1 MKRFFITLSLIL
13 CLVFPVGCSGI
24 AQLPATGGNQ
34 GGISSDSSDSAVSVP
49 LDVKEEGEMFSDRDG
64 KTDYDGAAC
73 VTVTFDGTGL
83 SGGGEGVEISG
94 TVVTLTKEGTYR
106 FTGNCQE
113 GQIGV
118 DAPEDAKVHLI
129 LENLSLTSS
138 SSAAL
143 SVTGADK
150 VFVTLVG
157 GNLLA
162 NGGSFSTDG
171 TKVDGAIFSK
181 SDLTVNGSGSLTVT
195 SPAGHGLVCKDDL
208 VLTGG
213 NLTVTAASH
222 GLQAKDSIRIKG
234 ATLTLNTGKDGLH
247 AEHTEDAAKGFIY
260 IASGS
265 VTGKSEGDGI
275 SASGDVQIEDGT
287 FDFLTGGGY
296 ENGDKASSDGYGGM
310 PGFPGGGDHG
320 GGPGG
325 GRPGGRSL
333 STDGENSTQTDQ
345 GSTSMKGFKGGN
357 ILISGGIFTVDSAD
371 DAFHSNG
378 SLTVTGGKFTVASGD
393 DAFHGEEN
401 LTVTGGEMEISTCY
415 EGVEAQHIVISGGNL
430 KLKAT
435 DDGLNAAGG
444 TDQSGTGGRD
454 EMFGGFGGGPG
465 GPMMGSGNG
474 SILISGGTLYIQSS
488 GDGID
493 ANGTLEITGGHTT
506 VVGPTQ
512 GDTATLDYDKTAV
525 ISGGTFLGTGASGM
539 AQSFSDSSQGVLGV
553 QVGTQGAGTQITV
566 TDKEGKVLLSYAP
579 ELSYQVFIFSSPD
592 LVSGQ
597 SYTLNVGTQSAEITA
612 N

>member
-1 MKRFFITLSLIL
+1 MKHLSVTLSLLLSLALLAGCGGISE
-13 CLVFPVGCSGI
+13 FPQI
-24 AQLPATGGNQ
+24 GGTQ
-34 GGISSDSSDSAVSVP
+34 GGVSSDSSGPSSDSSLP
-49 LDVKEEGEMFSDRDG
+49 LDVKDAGEMFSDRDG
-64 KTDYDGAAC
+64 KTQYDAASC
-73 VTVTFDGTGL
+73 VTVTFDGTSL
-83 SGGGEGVEISG
+83 SGGGEGATISG
-94 TVVTLTKEGTYR
+94 TTVTLTAAGTYC
-106 FTGNCQE
+106 FTGNCPE
-113 GQIGV
+113 GQIV
-118 DAPEDAKVHLI
+118 VAAPDDAKLHLI

-138 SSAAL
+138 SAAL
-143 SVTGADK
+143 WVTGADK

-162 NGGSFSTDG
+162 NGGSFPADESN
-171 TKVDGAIFSK
+171 VDGAIFSK
-181 SDLTVNGSGSLTVT
+181 SDLTLNGEGSLTVT
-195 SPAGHGLVCKDDL
+195 SPAGHGVVCKDDL

-234 ATLTLNTGKDGLH
+234 ASLTLNTGKDGIH
-247 AEHTEDAAKGFIY
+247 AENTDDAAKGFVY
-260 IASGS
+260 IASGD
-265 VTGKSEGDGI
+265 VKIEAEGDGI
-275 SASGDVQIEDGT
+275 SASGDLQIEDGT
-287 FDFLTGGGY
+287 FDLLTGGGY

-325 GRPGGRSL
+325 RPGGRSL
-333 STDGENSTQTDQ
+333 SSDSGNSTQTDN

-357 ILISGGIFTVDSAD
+357 ILISGGTFTVDSAD

-378 SLTVTGGKFTVASGD
+378 SLTVSGGKFTVASGD
-393 DAFHGEEN
+393 DAFHGEEK
-401 LTVTGGEMEISTCY
+401 LTFNGGEAEISTCY
-415 EGVEAQHIVISGGNL
+415 EGLEAQHILVSGGNI
-430 KLKAT
+430 KLKAS

-444 TDQSGTGGRD
+444 TDQSGNGGRD

-474 SILISGGTLYIQSS
+474 SILISGGTLYINSS

-512 GDTATLDYDKTAV
+512 GDTATLDYDKSAV
-525 ISGGTFLGTGASGM
+525 ISGGTFIGTGAAGM
-539 AQSFSDSSQGVLGV
+539 AQSFSSSSQGVIGV
-553 QVGTQGAGTQITV
+553 KTGSQTAGTQITV
-566 TDKEGKVLLSYAP
+566 TDKEGKVLLTHTP
-579 ELSYQVFIFSSPD
+579 ELSYQIFIFSSPN

-597 SYTLNVGTQSAEITA
+597 NYTLNIGTQTAEITA